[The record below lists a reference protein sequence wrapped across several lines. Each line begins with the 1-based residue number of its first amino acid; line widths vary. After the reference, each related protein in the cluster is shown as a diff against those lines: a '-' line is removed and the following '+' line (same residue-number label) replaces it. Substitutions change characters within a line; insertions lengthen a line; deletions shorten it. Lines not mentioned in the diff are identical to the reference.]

1 MGRCRAQ
8 GRPDDDLHGL
18 ARALSAS
25 RPGRVCRR
33 GGARLDDRA
42 QQRAGGPAN
51 GTQIGIGG
59 GGGAE
64 APLSPFDAGI
74 APIVDGMVSQPCN
87 GRLLVPYA
95 QSPASSP

>member
-1 MGRCRAQ
+1 VRYPRA
-8 GRPDDDLHGL
+8 
-18 ARALSAS
+18 
-25 RPGRVCRR
+25 VR
-33 GGARLDDRA
+33 GGYAVAAGPDSTIVHSSA
-42 QQRAGGPAN
+42 PGGPAN

-59 GGGAE
+59 GGGGE

-95 QSPASSP
+95 QSPVSSP